1 MVSLKELLSEG
12 VKAKD
17 MGLVESVKASV
28 QGWTNMLS
36 FGAIVAVNTLFVLG
50 GLAVVIFG
58 GSVAHTVG
66 GALAFVIGLFG
77 LFNNARYAL

>member
-36 FGAIVAVNTLFVLG
+36 FGAIVSVNTLFVLG
-50 GLAVVIFG
+50 GLAIVILG
-58 GSVAHTVG
+58 GTVAHTIG